1 MSRRLLVVA
10 MAAVMLGA
18 PGSGLAQSKLP
29 AKKPAAPKAAPAPA
43 VPPLKVAVLLASAG
57 RGDKGFND
65 AVFAGLETAKKHGR
79 ITVTERLPAQHA
91 DYRPTIDEVV
101 AEAPDLIIAVGFLYT
116 DPITSAVV
124 RHPAAKF
131 LLLDVELPGLPTVKS
146 VTFRAD
152 EGSFLAGVIAA
163 AESKRGAV
171 GFVGGMKM
179 PIIEAFECGWE
190 TGVRWTAKEQKRV
203 IKGSAI
209 YIGTTPDAFTK
220 PLDGE
225 EQARVLIK
233 DKGVDVL
240 YAAAGASGLGVIEA
254 ARQAKLKAI
263 GVDAD
268 QRHLATDTVITSMR
282 KRLDRAVETTVA
294 EVRKGAFRG
303 GVTVMNLANGG
314 VDVVLPGRLPP
325 ATVKLV
331 EKARGELMSGKTSSC
346 TTEEERAPAW
356 NFPPRP
362 QG

>member
-1 MSRRLLVVA
+1 MSKRLLVLAVVA
-10 MAAVMLGA
+10 GLLGA
-18 PGSGLAQSKLP
+18 PDAGLAQSKAP
-29 AKKPAAPKAAPAPA
+29 AKPPAAKAAPTPA
-43 VPPLKVAVLLASAG
+43 GAALNVAVLLASAG

-65 AVFAGLETAKKHGR
+65 AVFAGLEAAKKHGR
-79 ITVTERLPAQHA
+79 ITVTERLPAQPSH
-91 DYRPTIDEVV
+91 YRSAIDEVA
-101 AEAPDLIIAVGFLYT
+101 AEGPDLIIGAGFLYT
-116 DPITSAVV
+116 DPFTSAAG
-124 RHPAAKF
+124 RHPGMKF
-131 LLLDVELPGLPTVKS
+131 LLLDVELPGLPNVKS
-146 VTFRAD
+146 VPFRAD

-190 TGVRWTAKEQKRV
+190 TGVRWAANEQRRV
-203 IKGSAI
+203 VKGSAI
-209 YIGTTPDAFTK
+209 YIGTTPDAFTS
-220 PLDGE
+220 PMDGE
-225 EQARVLIK
+225 EQARVLIR

-268 QRHLATDTVITSMR
+268 QRHLAPDTVVSSMR
-282 KRLDRAVETTVA
+282 KRLDRAVEITVA
-294 EVRKGAFRG
+294 EVRKNAFRG

-325 ATVKLV
+325 PTVKLV
-331 EKARGELMSGKTSSC
+331 EKARAELMSGKTSSC
-346 TTEEERAPAW
+346 TTEQERAPAW
-356 NFPPRP
+356 SAPPRP